1 MLESKADA
9 PTEAMDGAVR
19 IALLEREV
27 DELRRRDAQRTA
39 ELAARERR
47 IRLLEEALRILQA
60 DRYGA
65 SREKLHVAPGQSEL
79 FNEAETIAEL
89 NEVLGTEVNLKAT
102 PQREDKPG
110 TGAKARP
117 QGDRRPSASSADL
130 PRHRR
135 E

>member
-1 MLESKADA
+1 MLESEADA

-19 IALLEREV
+19 IALLESEV
-27 DELRRRDAQRTA
+27 EQLKRRDAERTA

-65 SREKLHVAPGQSEL
+65 SREKLTVAPGQSEL

-89 NEVLGTEVNLKAT
+89 NEVLGTEVHLKA
-102 PQREDKPG
+102 PP
-110 TGAKARP
+110 AP
-117 QGDRRPSASSADL
+117 RRAA
-130 PRHRR
+130 
-135 E
+135 